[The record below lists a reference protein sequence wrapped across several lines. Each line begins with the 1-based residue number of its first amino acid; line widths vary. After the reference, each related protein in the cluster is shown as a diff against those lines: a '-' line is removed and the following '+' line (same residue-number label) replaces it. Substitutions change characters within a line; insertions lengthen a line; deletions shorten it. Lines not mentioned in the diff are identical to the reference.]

1 MGGGYKL
8 DIEILDI
15 LKDKTNLIFKRDS
28 HARIDLKNNIIEI
41 KEFYPM
47 NLLQK
52 LSTENQAVNDW
63 KNLVESVLIDY
74 DYDGNILKP
83 QILDIPGKNESVIG
97 FYSIPENHGKIK
109 IKITDLLSESLEID
123 I

>member
-1 MGGGYKL
+1 
-8 DIEILDI
+8 
-15 LKDKTNLIFKRDS
+15 
-28 HARIDLKNNIIEI
+28 
-41 KEFYPM
+41 M